1 MQSFYPMSA
10 LMGLVYLSTDRVVPC
25 RPADPRVPGEFDHD
39 AMAGICTIV
48 LAVPF
53 LGDGIAV
60 YQLVALLI
68 IVGCI
73 YALALARLR
82 KTA

>member
-1 MQSFYPMSA
+1 
-10 LMGLVYLSTDRVVPC
+10 MGLVYLLELIVWFHAVRHIDVSLASSITTPW
-25 RPADPRVPGEFDHD
+25 PAL
-39 AMAGICTIV
+39 TIV

-53 LGDGIAV
+53 LGDGIAA